1 MIVHFLQIWI
11 LAVCSCLLLVRGS
24 AGVCA
29 VYMKK
34 EWVWLQDKYFYS
46 LDTLS
51 EFIVVTT
58 MLWPTLLAR
67 IACAWPREP
76 ERPASGKV

>member
-1 MIVHFLQIWI
+1 MCIHQQHRPLQGADRWQGPLFCSRLAAWKGDMIVHFLQIWI

-34 EWVWLQDKYFYS
+34 EWVWL
-46 LDTLS
+46 
-51 EFIVVTT
+51 
-58 MLWPTLLAR
+58 
-67 IACAWPREP
+67 
-76 ERPASGKV
+76 